1 MEIKE
6 EDKSKEILENNIINE
21 KLEDKKEEI
30 DPLENEKTKIKVL
43 MKEANEDMQNKN
55 YQKAE
60 EKYNLIIEEKNKE
73 VLENIKDNMIDI
85 LNNYALSFYYQM
97 KYEQAAKILYN
108 IIINYDNKNT
118 KAYILLVKILCDI
131 NEYNKARLLIDKINK
146 ILKLNEEESSE
157 INEFIEVIEKY
168 FKRKNNN
175 IQRQFYFNKEKE
187 IFNFRKKLN
196 FFYWYFYSFVALIIG
211 HYLSKLL

>member
-73 VLENIKDNMIDI
+73 ILENIKENMIDI

-196 FFYWYFYSFVALIIG
+196 FFYWCFYSFVALIIG

>member
-21 KLEDKKEEI
+21 NIEDKKEEI

-97 KYEQAAKILYN
+97 KYEQSAKILYN

-146 ILKLNEEESSE
+146 ILKLNDEDSSE

-196 FFYWYFYSFVALIIG
+196 FFYWCFYSFAALIIG